1 MAEKVDVLVVGAGP
15 AGSMTA
21 RFAAEKGVSVKIIE
35 RRGEVGVPV
44 RCGELVPSL
53 EETRGTFPNAPDL
66 EDTLDIPSPLIA
78 RQIEGMKFISPKGR
92 VTEFPFTG
100 VTVDRDRF
108 DQHLASRAVKAGA
121 ELVRGC
127 SFLRIENGI
136 AVTEAGEI
144 EYKVIVGA
152 DGPTSRVS
160 RELGLPRNKNPYP
173 AVTSI
178 AKGDFEPVIQMHFGG
193 IAPGAYS
200 WIIPKSGCA
209 NVGVGFAPKFSEGRP
224 TEYFRQF
231 AEKQELEIVQDVY
244 GKYVPSEGPIK
255 RTVSGNGL
263 VVGDAAGQ
271 VASVNGGGIPQ
282 AMISGRICGN
292 VVADHILRGRP
303 LEDYDAGFREA
314 IGKPLK
320 TAALN
325 KKLADTFAF
334 GSDRRTDL
342 CMRILGE
349 RRMANLVR
357 CKRIF
362 P

>member
-1 MAEKVDVLVVGAGP
+1 MTEKVDVLVVGAGP
-15 AGSMTA
+15 AGSVAA

-35 RRGEVGVPV
+35 RRSEIGVPV
-44 RCGELVPSL
+44 RCGELIPSL
-53 EETRGTFPNAPDL
+53 EETRGTFPDAPDL
-66 EDTLDIPSPLIA
+66 EDTLDIPASLIT
-78 RQIEGMKFISPKGR
+78 REIEGMRFTSPNGR
-92 VTEFPFTG
+92 TTEFPFTG
-100 VTVDRDRF
+100 FTVDRDRF
-108 DQHLASRAVKAGA
+108 DQHLASEAVKAGA
-121 ELVRGC
+121 ELVKGC
-127 SFLRIENGI
+127 SFQSIEGGV
-136 AVTEAGEI
+136 AVTENGNI

-160 RELGLPRNKNPYP
+160 RELELPRNRNPYP

-178 AKGDFEPVIQMHFGG
+178 AKGDFEPVVQMFFGG

-200 WIIPKSGCA
+200 WIIPKTGCA
-209 NVGVGFAPKFSEGRP
+209 NIGVGFAPKFSDGRP

-231 AEKQELEIVQDVY
+231 AEKMDLEIVQDVC

-263 VVGDAAGQ
+263 LVGDAAGQ

-282 AMISGRICGN
+282 AMISARICGN
-292 VVADHILRGRP
+292 VVADNILKGRP
-303 LEDYDAGFREA
+303 LEDYDAGFRAA

-320 TAALN
+320 TAAFN

-334 GSDRRTDL
+334 GSDRRTDI
-342 CMRILGE
+342 CMRILGG

>member
-1 MAEKVDVLVVGAGP
+1 MTEKVDVLVVGAGP

-44 RCGELVPSL
+44 RCGELVPSI
-53 EETRGTFPNAPDL
+53 EETRGSFPNAPDL
-66 EDTLDIPSPLIA
+66 DDTMDIPLSLVT
-78 RQIEGMKFISPKGR
+78 RRIEGMRFISPSGR
-92 VTEFPFTG
+92 TTEFPFTG
-100 VTVDRDRF
+100 CTVDRDRF
-108 DQHLASRAVKAGA
+108 DQYLASEAVKAGA
-121 ELVRGC
+121 ELVTNC
-127 SFLRIENGI
+127 SFQRIEDGVAMTENGK
-136 AVTEAGEI
+136 I
-144 EYKVIVGA
+144 EYRVIVGA

-160 RELGLPRNKNPYP
+160 RELGLPKNRNPYP
-173 AVTSI
+173 AVTSV
-178 AKGDFEPVIQMHFGG
+178 AKGDFEPVIEMFFGG

-209 NVGVGFAPKFSEGRP
+209 NVGVGFAPKFSKGKP

-231 AEKQELEIVQDVY
+231 AEKQGLNIVQDVH
-244 GKYVPSEGPIK
+244 GKYVPSEGPIN

-303 LEDYDAGFREA
+303 LEDYDAGFRAA

-325 KKLADTFAF
+325 KKLADMFAF
-334 GSDRRTDL
+334 GSDRRTDI